1 MNNAKEILLDSPI
14 IAAVK
19 DDVILEKALSSE
31 CRVIFLLYG
40 SILTL
45 NQQVQKIRQH
55 GKLAIVHID
64 LIEGVSNRDVAVD
77 VVARFAAPDGI
88 ISTKTSHIRRAQ
100 QLGLVSIQRAF
111 LLDSMSIVS
120 LLAQMESNKPDFIE
134 VLPGI
139 LPSIITEITNKVS
152 VPLIAGGL
160 IRNKQDVIQAL
171 HAGAMAVSTTSQTVW
186 DM

>member
-1 MNNAKEILLDSPI
+1 MNNAKEILMDSPI
-14 IAAVK
+14 VVAVK
-19 DDVILEKALSSE
+19 DDVILEKALASE
-31 CRVIFLLYG
+31 CHVIFLLYG

-45 NQQVQKIRQH
+45 SQQVQKIHQRN
-55 GKLAIVHID
+55 KIAIVHID
-64 LIEGVSNRDVAVD
+64 LVEGVSNRDVAVD
-77 VVARFAAPDGI
+77 VVVKFAGPDGI

-100 QLGLVSIQRAF
+100 QLGLVAIQRAF
-111 LLDSMSIVS
+111 LLDSMSIAS

-139 LPSIITEITNKVS
+139 LPSIIGEITNKIS

-171 HAGAMAVSTTSQTVW
+171 HAGAVAVSTTSQSVW